1 MTSKR
6 VLAALSG
13 GVDSSAAALILKEQ
27 GYEVIGVFLRN
38 GIEKP
43 AAGECSTKQGCCSEE
58 DALDAAMVADR
69 LGIGFHAVNMER
81 EFGSIIETFVDDYA
95 HGRTPNPCAVCNRDI
110 KFGALATLAD
120 SLGADYLATGHYAQ
134 IEHHADGPRLMRGL
148 DERKDQSYV
157 LFPVAPEVLSKT
169 LLPVGGMR
177 KTEVRA
183 LAEKAGLPV
192 FAKPDSVEI
201 CFVPSGDY
209 RDLLRERGG
218 LGKPGR
224 VVDLDGNTLA
234 THDGHMGFTRGQRRG
249 LGFASTQPMYV
260 LDIDIDR
267 GDVLVGP
274 RGATGCSAAVV
285 RDFGTFGCTLTPGE
299 RLEDIVVQFR
309 SSPGGQQGTAKVL
322 NDGRIAVQFREP
334 AQSVNPGQGLAIYRG
349 QRLLGGGW
357 IESVERSAA
366 LTV

>member
-1 MTSKR
+1 M
-6 VLAALSG
+6 
-13 GVDSSAAALILKEQ
+13 
-27 GYEVIGVFLRN
+27 
-38 GIEKP
+38 
-43 AAGECSTKQGCCSEE
+43 
-58 DALDAAMVADR
+58 
-69 LGIGFHAVNMER
+69 
-81 EFGSIIETFVDDYA
+81 
-95 HGRTPNPCAVCNRDI
+95 
-110 KFGALATLAD
+110 
-120 SLGADYLATGHYAQ
+120 
-134 IEHHADGPRLMRGL
+134 
-148 DERKDQSYV
+148 